1 MLAELDWSRVLQP
14 EVLSIFLGCSIAII
28 AIIGHYLCSALKTK
42 SENDLKQSMVERG
55 MSAEEIERVL
65 SARSSKHG

>member
-14 EVLSIFLGCSIAII
+14 EVLSIVLGCSIVIFAIL
-28 AIIGHYLCSALKTK
+28 GHYLRSALKTK

-65 SARSSKHG
+65 STRSSKHG